1 MQVARAY
8 GTRPE
13 IFRRVSWV
21 LLRTLASPSLPAAAR
36 LRIESRI
43 IAGERV
49 GAPEIRKARG
59 ALKTG
64 RPDVKQ
70 ARRMAA

>member
-1 MQVARAY
+1 MAHDQRFSDGSHGSY
-8 GTRPE
+8 SGR
-13 IFRRVSWV
+13 W
-21 LLRTLASPSLPAAAR
+21 LGPSLPAAAR